1 MSSSP
6 ASESGVS
13 HIGPIR
19 MLLSWLARALAI
31 CGGMLLLAMMALLV
45 VSVGG
50 RYLADSPVQGD
61 FELVQI
67 GCAICVTAFLPYC
80 QLQRGHVIVDFF
92 TLQASKRVTR
102 WLDAFGALILACV
115 AALLAWRMAV
125 GALGVKEAREAT
137 MILDLPVWWGYAL
150 MVPSFALLA
159 AVALHT
165 AWTQLVAGMSR

>member
-1 MSSSP
+1 MSDSIH
-6 ASESGVS
+6 AAGGRGRSGPV
-13 HIGPIR
+13 GY
-19 MLLSWLARALAI
+19 LLAWLARALAI
-31 CGGMLLLAMMALLV
+31 FGGFVLLAMMALLV

-92 TLQASKRVTR
+92 TMKLSARCKR
-102 WLDAFGALILACV
+102 WLDVLGGLVLAAA
-115 AALLAWRMAV
+115 AALLAWRMAL
-125 GALGVKEAREAT
+125 GAWGVKEAREAS

-165 AWTQLVAGMSR
+165 AWTQVSTRHER